1 MPRTARPLAVLLSAA
16 VIFAAAPLI
25 AEDDAAEDETA
36 AATPPA
42 LAFTM
47 QSLDG
52 KDIDLSQYAGK
63 VVLMVNVASKC
74 GHTKQYKDLQ
84 ALHEKYAKRGLA
96 ILGFPCNQFGGQEP
110 GTAEEIAAFCEEKYG
125 VTFDL
130 FAKINVNGDDAAPL
144 YQYLTSDKTGLDDTG
159 KVRWNFEKFLLDRE
173 GNVIARYRSKVKPTD
188 EQVIAAIEAALG
200 AAEADDAHH

>member
-1 MPRTARPLAVLLSAA
+1 VFAMSLGIALAVAGSIIAA
-16 VIFAAAPLI
+16 
-25 AEDDAAEDETA
+25 DEKQDGD
-36 AATPPA
+36 TPA
-42 LAFTM
+42 VLGFKM
-47 QSLDG
+47 KSLDG
-52 KDIDLSQYAGK
+52 KEVDLSKYKGK
-63 VVLMVNVASKC
+63 VVMLVNVASKC
-74 GHTKQYKDLQ
+74 GATPQYEALQDLQEAYKDQ
-84 ALHEKYAKRGLA
+84 GFVV
-96 ILGFPCNQFGGQEP
+96 LGFPCNQFGGQEP

-173 GNVIARYRSKVKPTD
+173 GNVIARSRSKVKPTD